1 MGGALSLLVPSSS
14 SSSRQ
19 GSGSSS
25 QGYASGH
32 GSSSQGSAAGHGSG
46 SQGSVAGHCSAASPN
61 VSSDGGDSDEDN
73 VVLIVA
79 EDPDD
84 PNVFP
89 LPEPH
94 ESDSAHDAANGHDPD
109 VASG

>member
-1 MGGALSLLVPSSS
+1 M
-14 SSSRQ
+14 
-19 GSGSSS
+19 
-25 QGYASGH
+25 
-32 GSSSQGSAAGHGSG
+32 
-46 SQGSVAGHCSAASPN
+46 
-61 VSSDGGDSDEDN
+61 SSDGRDSDEDH
-73 VVLIVA
+73 VVLVVA

-94 ESDSAHDAANGHDPD
+94 ESDSAHDDANGHDPD